1 MAVVPLLWPEPAL
14 FAKAFASRLISRDE
28 LLGTIILQLR
38 QLRCSPPDTDSALTP
53 PALPKRLASGK
64 VPRRRSPTSRA
75 IMRLV
80 PIPLVAALACGACA
94 SHVSPEVQSKAT
106 LEVKVEAMHGAVA
119 ANVPDA
125 QRAARI
131 NKTINQLEAELDSF
145 DNVLINF
152 QSDVL
157 ALNSRPDATRADFDT
172 LLTQYDQQ
180 RVAARK
186 RIIQLHLEMIAAT
199 TEEEWKKLSPYERE
213 VLSIPPG

>member
-1 MAVVPLLWPEPAL
+1 
-14 FAKAFASRLISRDE
+14 
-28 LLGTIILQLR
+28 
-38 QLRCSPPDTDSALTP
+38 
-53 PALPKRLASGK
+53 
-64 VPRRRSPTSRA
+64 
-75 IMRLV
+75 MRLV